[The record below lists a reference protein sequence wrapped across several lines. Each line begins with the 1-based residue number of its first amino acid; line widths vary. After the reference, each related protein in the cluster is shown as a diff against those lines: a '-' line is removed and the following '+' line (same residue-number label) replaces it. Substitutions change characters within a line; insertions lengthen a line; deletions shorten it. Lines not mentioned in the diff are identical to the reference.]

1 MVIFIIDMMT
11 YTTFVVCTIGQ
22 ITNFLDIYCLSIK
35 HKDPNAV
42 NENSSSARVAGIP
55 DAGIAAYVKQREEKI
70 RKRQQEK
77 AEEEKKKPENR
88 A

>member
-35 HKDPNAV
+35 HKDPNAA
-42 NENSSSARVAGIP
+42 SGDSSAPMRPGIP